1 MRKLNRGFT
10 LIELLV
16 VVAIIGILASVG
28 VVAYNGY
35 TASAKKGV
43 AKSNHANAVKFIT
56 AEIAKCGVDDKVF
69 VVGTA
74 DADSMTCDNLTN
86 GYGTIAAKA
95 IASLNNGEF
104 NNPFGGDGAVSAIPT
119 TGNTDPE
126 GYVVITYD
134 GTSSTVTITTALD
147 TETTLTATAVHD

>member
-43 AKSNHANAVKFIT
+43 SKSNHANAVKFIT

-69 VVGTA
+69 VNGT
-74 DADSMTCDNLTN
+74 DHMTCDSTAAT
-86 GYGTIAAKA
+86 GYPVIAAKA